1 MVRVFRDFE
10 AIRLERVWE
19 EPGVFLK
26 ARKSLG

>member
-10 AIRLERVWE
+10 IIRLERVWE

-26 ARKSLG
+26 ARKPLD